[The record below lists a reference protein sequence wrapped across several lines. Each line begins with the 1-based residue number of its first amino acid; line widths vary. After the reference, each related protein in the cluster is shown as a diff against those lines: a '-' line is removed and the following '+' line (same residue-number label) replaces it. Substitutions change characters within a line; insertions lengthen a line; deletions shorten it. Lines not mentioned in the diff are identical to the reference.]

1 MTGLER
7 DYLVQLTRIADA
19 LEKQNA
25 LQEAAVASLNTPT
38 EDQEEDNQDISE
50 LIKKL
55 SKFKYEWK
63 NYTITY
69 SGTITTKNCGM
80 RFTETIN

>member
-25 LQEAAVASLNTPT
+25 LQEAAMASLNTPA
-38 EDQEEDNQDISE
+38 EDQEEENPDISE
-50 LIKKL
+50 LLKKL
-55 SKFKYEWK
+55 SKFK
-63 NYTITY
+63 
-69 SGTITTKNCGM
+69 
-80 RFTETIN
+80 

>member
-1 MTGLER
+1 MVLASYLHDMDRQQLFFNKDFKQEIMTGLER

-55 SKFKYEWK
+55 SKFK
-63 NYTITY
+63 
-69 SGTITTKNCGM
+69 
-80 RFTETIN
+80 

>member
-25 LQEAAVASLNTPT
+25 LQEAAMASLNTPS
-38 EDQEEDNQDISE
+38 EDQEEDNPDISE
-50 LIKKL
+50 LLKKL
-55 SKFKYEWK
+55 SKFK
-63 NYTITY
+63 
-69 SGTITTKNCGM
+69 
-80 RFTETIN
+80 

>member
-25 LQEAAVASLNTPT
+25 LQEQVMTSLDTTSEN
-38 EDQEEDNQDISE
+38 QEEENSEVSE

-55 SKFKYEWK
+55 SKFK
-63 NYTITY
+63 
-69 SGTITTKNCGM
+69 
-80 RFTETIN
+80 

>member
-25 LQEAAVASLNTPT
+25 LQEAAMASLNTPT
-38 EDQEEDNQDISE
+38 EETDEDAADISE
-50 LIKKL
+50 LLKKL
-55 SKFKYEWK
+55 SKFK
-63 NYTITY
+63 
-69 SGTITTKNCGM
+69 
-80 RFTETIN
+80 

>member
-25 LQEAAVASLNTPT
+25 LQEAAMASRNTPT
-38 EDQEEDNQDISE
+38 EETDEDAADISE
-50 LIKKL
+50 LLKKL
-55 SKFKYEWK
+55 SKFK
-63 NYTITY
+63 
-69 SGTITTKNCGM
+69 
-80 RFTETIN
+80 

>member
-25 LQEAAVASLNTPT
+25 LQEAAMASLNTPEAESAE
-38 EDQEEDNQDISE
+38 EDQEDLSE
-50 LIKKL
+50 LLKKL
-55 SKFKYEWK
+55 SKFK
-63 NYTITY
+63 
-69 SGTITTKNCGM
+69 
-80 RFTETIN
+80 

>member
-55 SKFKYEWK
+55 SKFK
-63 NYTITY
+63 
-69 SGTITTKNCGM
+69 
-80 RFTETIN
+80 

>member
-25 LQEAAVASLNTPT
+25 LQEAAMASLNAPS
-38 EDQEEDNQDISE
+38 EDQEDDDNDMFNLFGNIS
-50 LIKKL
+50 K
-55 SKFKYEWK
+55 S
-63 NYTITY
+63 
-69 SGTITTKNCGM
+69 
-80 RFTETIN
+80 

>member
-25 LQEAAVASLNTPT
+25 LQEAAMASLNAPT
-38 EDQEEDNQDISE
+38 EETDEDAADISE
-50 LIKKL
+50 LLKKL
-55 SKFKYEWK
+55 SKFK
-63 NYTITY
+63 
-69 SGTITTKNCGM
+69 
-80 RFTETIN
+80 